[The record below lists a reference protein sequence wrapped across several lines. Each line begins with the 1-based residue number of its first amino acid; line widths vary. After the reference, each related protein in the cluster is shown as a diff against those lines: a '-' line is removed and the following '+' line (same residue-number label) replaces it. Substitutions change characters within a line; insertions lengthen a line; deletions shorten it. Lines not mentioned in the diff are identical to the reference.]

1 MCIFQEG
8 LTVDN
13 TMRRRVRVE
22 IDLAAL
28 TRNYRRI
35 VAHVRPAN
43 VLCVLKANAYGLG
56 VGAYARTLAE
66 AGCTMFGGNPGRP
79 VTVDISEISD
89 DCWYE
94 VGHHDRDGL
103 PGGPTDPRVEVH
115 CP

>member
-1 MCIFQEG
+1 MTQRSMIAG
-8 LTVDN
+8 VLLALVATV
-13 TMRRRVRVE
+13 
-22 IDLAAL
+22 
-28 TRNYRRI
+28 
-35 VAHVRPAN
+35 
-43 VLCVLKANAYGLG
+43 
-56 VGAYARTLAE
+56 
-66 AGCTMFGGNPGRP
+66 AGCTMFGGNPRRP